1 MTEETKKN
9 KVFQG
14 NQKSSIS
21 DTVKGSRDYTGID
34 ALKREVIK
42 DILVGNFRLYGF
54 EPAETPIIE
63 FEEFVKSGNE
73 SDEAVSDIFKLQDRG
88 KRKLALRYEFT
99 FQLKRISQNKKL
111 PYKRYQI
118 GEIFRDEPVSSNRFR
133 QFTQCDVD
141 VIGSTIKDEAE
152 ILALTCN
159 ILKELGIK
167 AVININSRKLLNE
180 IMDEQG
186 VKEKDRMNAIK
197 EIDKL
202 DKLPESEI
210 KKNLKKYNAEKL
222 LAIIK
227 KPEKSFEKYNSY
239 KEIKELKD
247 CCKIYDVPV
256 SFQPSLARGLSYYN
270 GSVFEI
276 KGEMKETIIAGG
288 SFLVNNIQATGIS
301 FGLERISQLA
311 KIKTEEKRIVIIGIG
326 QDKKAIELAESL
338 RKKGFFCSLFF
349 NKVSKALEY
358 ANSYSIPYVIFLGE
372 DEAKKKELLRKT
384 GSETVPVIFAGEKFV
399 AGYDREKLKA
409 LLGL

>member
-372 DEAKKKELLRKT
+372 DEAKKKKVKLRDMK
-384 GSETVPVIFAGEKFV
+384 SGEENMLDFSQLV
-399 AGYDREKLKA
+399 EKLV
-409 LLGL
+409 